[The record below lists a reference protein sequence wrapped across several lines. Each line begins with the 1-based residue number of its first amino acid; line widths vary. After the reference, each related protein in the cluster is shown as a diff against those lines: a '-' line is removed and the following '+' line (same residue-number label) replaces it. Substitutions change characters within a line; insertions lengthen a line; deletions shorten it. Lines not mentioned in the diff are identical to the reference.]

1 MDKSIK
7 PYDPVELVD
16 RALEYA
22 SNAASHDDSPLNG
35 IEMLPKDI
43 FDAIETQFRELAVRR
58 IEETSDDI
66 LPDSLDP
73 WYDFDPDEEEA
84 ELIRR
89 MVVEVWMWVLKSAF
103 TNSRLTRDLMLEWIT
118 KNMLEE

>member
-1 MDKSIK
+1 MKIK

-16 RALEYA
+16 RAFEYA
-22 SNAASHDDSPLNG
+22 SNTASHDDSPLHG
-35 IEMLPKDI
+35 VETLPGYI
-43 FDAIETQFRELAVRR
+43 FDIIEAEFREQAVRR

-73 WYDFDPDEEEA
+73 WYDFEPDEEEY

-89 MVVEVWMWVLKSAF
+89 CVVEAWMYCLKSAF
-103 TNSRLTRDLMLEWIT
+103 SNSRRTRDLMLEWLT
-118 KNMLEE
+118 KDMLEE